1 MCNCN
6 NGRKMNSCPSF
17 TANAMLVGDY
27 EEAVG
32 SGNHFVERKRG
43 DGMVSAKFQ
52 ESLCQALAKPF
63 GKTVYLA
70 KKVF

>member
-27 EEAVG
+27 EEAD
-32 SGNHFVERKRG
+32 GNGYHFVERERG
-43 DGMVSAKFQ
+43 GWDVAANATNENPSTDQLSRAIN
-52 ESLCQALAKPF
+52 
-63 GKTVYLA
+63 
-70 KKVF
+70 